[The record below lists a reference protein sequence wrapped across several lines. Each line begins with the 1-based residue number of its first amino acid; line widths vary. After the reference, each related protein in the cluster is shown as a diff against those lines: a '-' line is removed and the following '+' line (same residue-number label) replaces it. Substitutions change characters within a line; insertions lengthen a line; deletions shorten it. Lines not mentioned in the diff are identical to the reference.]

1 MNELFPNFQWKTFT
15 PALLDTADM
24 RGGDESG
31 RDFEVVIFSEVLCNA
46 KMTHQRLARRVTRAL
61 QSNTD
66 AGDLG
71 QGQLENVGQSGNNAA
86 VSK

>member
-1 MNELFPNFQWKTFT
+1 MENIHPC
-15 PALLDTADM
+15 PAGHC
-24 RGGDESG
+24 RHGRECESG
-31 RDFEVVIFSEVLCNA
+31 RDFDVVIFSEVLCNA
-46 KMTHQRLARRVTRAL
+46 KMTHQLCLARRVTRAL

>member
-1 MNELFPNFQWKTFT
+1 M
-15 PALLDTADM
+15 
-24 RGGDESG
+24 
-31 RDFEVVIFSEVLCNA
+31 IFSEVLCNA

-66 AGDLG
+66 AGHLG

>member
-1 MNELFPNFQWKTFT
+1 M
-15 PALLDTADM
+15 
-24 RGGDESG
+24 
-31 RDFEVVIFSEVLCNA
+31 IFSEVLCNA
-46 KMTHQRLARRVTRAL
+46 KMTHQLCLARRVTRAL

>member
-1 MNELFPNFQWKTFT
+1 MNYFRIFNGKHSPLPCWTLQTWE
-15 PALLDTADM
+15 
-24 RGGDESG
+24 GCESG